1 MMEYITDTI
10 INEVIDQMPKKFD
23 SHDFFKKITR
33 LFPSDYVRELCR
45 FKNQDDPFF
54 VLHPMI
60 ARKLASNDR
69 LRQMGKVDSPNI
81 GGNSTSNE
89 YWEKIE

>member
-1 MMEYITDTI
+1 MEYITDKI
-10 INEVIDQMPKKFD
+10 LNDVIDQMPQKFD
-23 SHDFFKKITR
+23 SHDFFKRMTR
-33 LFPSDYVRELCR
+33 LFPSDYVKELCR
-45 FKNQDDPFF
+45 FKNHSDPFL

-60 ARKLASNDR
+60 ARKLASDDG

-89 YWEKIE
+89 SWEKI